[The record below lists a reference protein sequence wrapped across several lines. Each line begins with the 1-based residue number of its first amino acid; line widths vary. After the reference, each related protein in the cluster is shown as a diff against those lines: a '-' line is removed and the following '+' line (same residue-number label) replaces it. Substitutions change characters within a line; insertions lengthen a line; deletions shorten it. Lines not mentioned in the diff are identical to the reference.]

1 MHLNERRTAA
11 DAAGDNAGDTAGAA
25 AASAALCRTAC
36 AIGRWGAPHI
46 QPICVAPFLTHFN
59 FISSAV
65 LLLLTDSVLVS
76 VTHCRNTHFSC

>member
-36 AIGRWGAPHI
+36 AIDRTYRYN
-46 QPICVAPFLTHFN
+46 PFALHH
-59 FISSAV
+59 S
-65 LLLLTDSVLVS
+65 
-76 VTHCRNTHFSC
+76 